1 MEYVKAQIQIWVAVL
16 QGMYELQYQQ
26 AEIWLPF

>member
-1 MEYVKAQIQIWVAVL
+1 MEYVKAQIYIWVIVL
-16 QGMYELQYQQ
+16 QEMYELQYQQ

>member
-1 MEYVKAQIQIWVAVL
+1 MEFISAQIYIWVAVL
-16 QGMYELQYQQ
+16 QEMYELQYQQ